1 MQYPNVLF
9 DLDGTLTDPKAGIT
23 KSVQYAL
30 THWGI
35 EVADPDTL
43 IPYIGPPLASS
54 FREIHSFSERD
65 SVLAVEKY
73 REYYQDRGIYENELY
88 DGIHELLE
96 ALKGQ
101 GRRLFVATSKPTVFA
116 EEVLKHFG
124 IDAYFEYVCGSHLDG
139 TLSDKAEIIA
149 TVIEKFSLRKEESIM
164 IGDRKHDIIGAQKNG
179 IDSVAVGF
187 GYGSEEELTAIRP
200 TYHAQTVEKLMAF
213 FEGGRQE
220 SF

>member
-1 MQYPNVLF
+1 MPYLNVLF
-9 DLDGTLTDPKAGIT
+9 DLDGTLTDPKVGIT

-30 THWGI
+30 SHWGI
-35 EVADPDTL
+35 KVEDPDTL
-43 IPYIGPPLASS
+43 IPYIGPPLVNS

-73 REYYQDRGIYENELY
+73 REYFQDRGIYENELY
-88 DGIHELLE
+88 AGIKELLE
-96 ALKGQ
+96 ALTEQ
-101 GRRLFVATSKPTVFA
+101 GRRLIVATSKPTVFA
-116 EEVLKHFG
+116 LEVLKHFG

-149 TVIEKFSLRKEESIM
+149 AVIEKFSLHKEESIM

-179 IDSVAVGF
+179 IDSIAAGY

-200 TYHAQTVEKLMAF
+200 TYHVQTVQELKAF
-213 FEGGRQE
+213 FDGGPE
-220 SF
+220 LF